1 MSIKKPV
8 LRTAGALAGSLL
20 LAGSAFA
27 ITPLAQGYMLGAA
40 QDAAAKTSEAGCG
53 AKHAEGQCG
62 AKHAEGKCGMDKMD
76 TDKDGKIS
84 QAEFGVAHGGDTSK
98 FAAHDGNG
106 DGFVD
111 GAEMKAH
118 HAAKKPAA
126 AKASME
132 GKCGE
137 GKCGASK

>member
-40 QDAAAKTSEAGCG
+40 QDTAGKTSEAGCG
-53 AKHAEGQCG
+53 ANH
-62 AKHAEGKCGMDKMD
+62 AKHAEGSCGMDKMD

-98 FAAHDGNG
+98 FAAHDGNA
-106 DGFVD
+106 DGFVEE
-111 GAEMKAH
+111 AEMKAH